1 MILTRGPEFDSIEQS
16 KEQQERP
23 PPEIGMEFT
32 ESNVVREWVRQMI
45 DARTENEQAIDKK
58 QKAYE
63 EPDFNAT
70 CRLHESPE

>member
-1 MILTRGPEFDSIEQS
+1 
-16 KEQQERP
+16 
-23 PPEIGMEFT
+23 MEFT